1 MDADK
6 SSIVVT
12 EFVVGGWIVLK
23 LKGVG
28 RVAVCCIKK
37 MHKEEKEVKGG
48 GDKGWPLGHK

>member
-1 MDADK
+1 
-6 SSIVVT
+6 
-12 EFVVGGWIVLK
+12 
-23 LKGVG
+23 VG